1 VSHRVPGLAACP
13 WRLYYTR
20 YYTAA
25 AISTSQPPGT
35 PVQQAIIRC
44 LADALPER
52 ADAGSGEAGLS
63 SLRTRPHARQPPPQR
78 PLARGSNLAD
88 GLNTYTVTP
97 SYGNCRRRA
106 LTLLA
111 CDAVA
116 LVTGATIT
124 VAFVIRAT

>member
-1 VSHRVPGLAACP
+1 MPCPRGPTPGPGKPGCHPCERVLTPGNPRRNGRWLGVP
-13 WRLYYTR
+13 TF
-20 YYTAA
+20 
-25 AISTSQPPGT
+25 
-35 PVQQAIIRC
+35 
-44 LADALPER
+44 
-52 ADAGSGEAGLS
+52 
-63 SLRTRPHARQPPPQR
+63 
-78 PLARGSNLAD
+78 AD
-88 GLNTYTVTP
+88 GLNTYTVTL

>member
-1 VSHRVPGLAACP
+1 MASLLHPLLHRSRHQHEPAARDADP
-13 WRLYYTR
+13 
-20 YYTAA
+20 
-25 AISTSQPPGT
+25 
-35 PVQQAIIRC
+35 QAIIRC

-63 SLRTRPHARQPPPQR
+63 SLRTLLTPGNPRRNGRWLGVPTF
-78 PLARGSNLAD
+78 AD

-116 LVTGATIT
+116 LVMEATIT
-124 VAFVIRAT
+124 LAFVIRAT